1 MPATRAPVPGA
12 RFWGTQTRC
21 QGLILTKQ
29 QGKGGFRMKDEDL
42 LFDQDHPCQASLS
55 EETGLREQRARPRRL
70 AGALPS
76 GILYSQLPEGCRECG
91 TGEPGLDS

>member
-1 MPATRAPVPGA
+1 
-12 RFWGTQTRC
+12 
-21 QGLILTKQ
+21 
-29 QGKGGFRMKDEDL
+29 MKDEDL

-76 GILYSQLPEGCRECG
+76 GLLDMPAAGGLPGVWE
-91 TGEPGLDS
+91 TGEPGLGS